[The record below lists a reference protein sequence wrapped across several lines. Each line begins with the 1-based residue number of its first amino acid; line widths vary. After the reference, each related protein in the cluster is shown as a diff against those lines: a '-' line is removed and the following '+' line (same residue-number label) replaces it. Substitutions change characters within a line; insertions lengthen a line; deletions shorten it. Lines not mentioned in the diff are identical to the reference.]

1 MKQRFDS
8 KLNEKTA
15 GPMRLCALRAQGQGQ
30 GRGQGRGQEQGSR
43 GGGFGSGGPAVFSN
57 VRLRFPPCAV
67 KGCWGVVDL
76 LFIVKGK
83 PLRGRC
89 ATLDYKQ
96 PIHCRGIA
104 FDSPWREHETTF

>member
-1 MKQRFDS
+1 MTGSISSQHADV
-8 KLNEKTA
+8 NNYCCEA
-15 GPMRLCALRAQGQGQ
+15 GAGQGQGQ
-30 GRGQGRGQEQGSR
+30 GRGQAGTGTGAGISR
-43 GGGFGSGGPAVFSN
+43 RWLWWRGSGCFFECAIAVPSMCCQR
-57 VRLRFPPCAV
+57 VL
-67 KGCWGVVDL
+67 GVVDL

-96 PIHCRGIA
+96 PIHCRGSA